1 MKIFDIRLQVLM
13 CGCAL
18 FLGMATLAW
27 AEAVPQPRLG
37 DGHAVGVVTGIVGA
51 PVKLVT
57 AVPAVSRSLKIGD
70 VVAAGD
76 ELRVG
81 AGEKLDLLW
90 DHRAVLTLHE
100 EARMNIY
107 EPHHGQTE
115 VRLQQGMVRIALSY
129 NAGRMTDT
137 LTLQTPLAR
146 VVSRGG
152 ILEATVLGGE
162 RRPLFARLV
171 NAPAVE
177 TLRMFE
183 GQARVEPLTG
193 AGPPFSLKTGSEVA
207 LKEGA
212 AHVVSEIQMDR
223 RGLQSLAVREEHR
236 GFPSPVMRQIVSA
249 QVGVAL
255 EVEKQLQETAT
266 AGGEKDLPGTTVK
279 GAILPTS
286 TGFQLTP
293 GIQASA
299 TGTSAGGAS
308 LPTSPSVVPPPG
320 ASPIQSAG
328 TASLGPTQSGGLN
341 SSGLLKRILNDV
353 AKGAKGG
360 GKK

>member
-1 MKIFDIRLQVLM
+1 MRTLNIHLQMLM
-13 CGCAL
+13 CGCAI
-18 FLGMATLAW
+18 FVGAATVVW
-27 AEAVPQPRLG
+27 AEAVPQPRSG
-37 DGHAVGVVTGIVGA
+37 DGHAFGVVTGIVGT
-51 PVKLVT
+51 PVRMAT
-57 AVPAVSRSLKIGD
+57 AAPAVSRSLKIGD
-70 VVAAGD
+70 VVASGD

-81 AGEKLDLLW
+81 AGEKIDLLW
-90 DHRAVLTLHE
+90 DHRAVLTLYE
-100 EARMNIY
+100 EARMDIH

-115 VRLQQGMVRIALSY
+115 VRIQHGMVRVALSY

-162 RRPLFARLV
+162 RRSLFARLV

-193 AGPPFSLKTGSEVA
+193 EAPPFSLKAGSEVA

-255 EVEKQLQETAT
+255 EAEKQLQETAT
-266 AGGEKDLPGTTVK
+266 AGGEKELPGTTVK

-286 TGFQLTP
+286 TGFPLTP

-299 TGTSAGGAS
+299 TGTSAGAAS

-320 ASPIQSAG
+320 ASPIQGAG
-328 TASLGPTQSGGLN
+328 TTSLGPQSGGLN

-353 AKGAKGG
+353 GKGIKGG